1 MNKGKC
7 IVAMNIV
14 DGTLD
19 GYQIINT
26 QGPLMYYWNDKIE
39 NFYDELKNKKV
50 FTEYLMRKGILKNM
64 DMYLCSSI
72 NAVLLYDSEEDNY
85 SSVTVRIKDI
95 YPFIPETGALY
106 QNVFQEILPQLYKNV
121 YNTSISQVELDNYKE
136 TFIKLIN
143 DSISL
148 ITKQTLYMNI
158 RKLIKDRYPQIEQ
171 QYIDKFISYLQSI

>member
-14 DGTLD
+14 DETLE

-26 QGPLMYYWNDKIE
+26 HGPLMYYWNDKIE
-39 NFYDELKNKKV
+39 NFYDELKNNTT
-50 FTEYLMRKGILKNM
+50 FTNYLLQKGILKNM

-72 NAVLLYDSEEDNY
+72 SAVLLYDSEEDNY
-85 SSVTVRIKDI
+85 SSVTVRIKNI
-95 YPFIPETGALY
+95 YQFEPETGELY
-106 QNVFQEILPQLYKNV
+106 KNIFQTILPQLYYNV
-121 YNTSISQVELDNYKE
+121 YNTGISQEELNNCDE

-143 DSISL
+143 DSISI

-171 QYIDKFISYLQSI
+171 SYIDKFITYLQSI